1 MIFCSERMTCSED
14 REIVGV
20 SRKRTRRQ
28 DIAAYYTDKAEA
40 EM

>member
-1 MIFCSERMTCSED
+1 MICIED
-14 REIVGV
+14 KEITGV

-28 DIAAYYTDKAEA
+28 DIAAYYADKAEA

>member
-1 MIFCSERMTCSED
+1 MFCSECMTCSED

-28 DIAAYYTDKAEA
+28 DISAYYTDKAEA
-40 EM
+40 KI